1 MDEYMENYLKAFLA
15 QTDSAV
21 KISKIITEHS
31 EDKILNG
38 DRIVCGLV
46 YRLMNPMTDEEIQ
59 QSMETAE
66 NLLNESESD
75 YDSEED
81 SDKDSEDNNKKQH
94 YLEDDDFSDYEE
106 KLKNGEIT
114 THKIVSNNCNCDICM
129 EVRVCLLNYHNFE
142 CCDPLAQRFKDAI
155 NHTCEEHKVII

>member
-38 DRIVCGLV
+38 DRIVCGLI

-59 QSMETAE
+59 QSMENAE
-66 NLLNESESD
+66 NLINES
-75 YDSEED
+75 DSEED
-81 SDKDSEDNNKKQH
+81 AEEH
-94 YLEDDDFSDYEE
+94 YLQDNEFSEYEE
-106 KLKNGEIT
+106 KLKNGEIKS
-114 THKIVSNNCNCDICM
+114 HKIVSNNCNCDICM
-129 EVRVCLLNYHNFE
+129 EVRVCLLNYNNFE

>member
-1 MDEYMENYLKAFLA
+1 MDEYMEYYLKAFLA

-66 NLLNESESD
+66 NLLNDSESD
-75 YDSEED
+75 SESEEE
-81 SDKDSEDNNKKQH
+81 SEDNNKKEH
-94 YLEDDDFSDYEE
+94 YLEDDDFSEYEE
-106 KLKNGEIT
+106 KLKNEEIKS
-114 THKIVSNNCNCDICM
+114 HKIVSNSCNCDICIK
-129 EVRVCLLNYHNFE
+129 VRVCLLNYHNFE

>member
-38 DRIVCGLV
+38 DRIVCGLI

-59 QSMETAE
+59 QSMENAE
-66 NLLNESESD
+66 NLINES
-75 YDSEED
+75 DSEED
-81 SDKDSEDNNKKQH
+81 AEEH
-94 YLEDDDFSDYEE
+94 YLQDNEFSEYEE
-106 KLKNGEIT
+106 KLKNGEIKS
-114 THKIVSNNCNCDICM
+114 HKIVSNNCNCDICM
-129 EVRVCLLNYHNFE
+129 E
-142 CCDPLAQRFKDAI
+142 AS
-155 NHTCEEHKVII
+155 

>member
-21 KISKIITEHS
+21 KVSKIITEHS

-38 DRIVCGLV
+38 DKIVCGLI

-59 QSMETAE
+59 QSMENAE
-66 NLLNESESD
+66 KLINDS
-75 YDSEED
+75 DSEED
-81 SDKDSEDNNKKQH
+81 SEEH
-94 YLEDDDFSDYEE
+94 YLQDNEFSEYEE
-106 KLKNGEIT
+106 KLKNGEIKS
-114 THKIVSNNCNCDICM
+114 HKIVSNNCNCDICM
-129 EVRVCLLNYHNFE
+129 KVRVCLLNYHNFE